1 MMRPPGFE
9 GLAGAMIE
17 TWGQPIRIRLDMGAD
32 PVVTR
37 EVSAIVRTSTASARL
52 YGRDQQPLG
61 TRVFIDQ
68 LDCDGIEVDRCEI
81 DVSVLQLDPAG
92 AVRIGGERYTIAGWT
107 TYVAAGGAE
116 DGTGED
122 GLYRI
127 FRLQRK

>member
-1 MMRPPGFE
+1 MRPPGFE
-9 GLAGAMIE
+9 SLAAATIE
-17 TWGQPIRIRLDMGAD
+17 AFGQPIRIRLDMSAE

-37 EVSAIVRTSTASARL
+37 EVSGIVRSSTVTARM

-61 TRVFIDQ
+61 TRVVIDQ

-81 DVSVLQLDPAG
+81 DVSVLQRDPAG
-92 AVRIGGERYTIAGWT
+92 SVRIGGENYAVVGWT
-107 TYVAAGGAE
+107 TYIAAGGAE
-116 DGTGED
+116 DGAGED